1 MLILNKKD
9 IQKCF
14 SMADAIKAAKEASK
28 IYTSGDS
35 TVPLRT
41 NLDVSDYNG
50 QSLYMPAV
58 TKGYKKSLGVK
69 IVSVYPDNINK
80 GLPSVPATM
89 VALDPETGIVSAV
102 LDGTYLTQ
110 LRTAAIQGA
119 ATEELSNPDA
129 KIAGLIG
136 TGGQGYQQ
144 AIAMMT
150 ARQLTELKVYDIDFN
165 RAATFAKQLSEDLIG
180 VFATKIYAV
189 KSAKEAVTD
198 SDIVTTVTTSKVN
211 TFDTADIK
219 QGAHVNGIGAYTP
232 EMLELPKE
240 LLVKADRVIFD
251 TNEGVLAEAGDIQAP
266 IKEGLL
272 EASDY
277 SGELGQL
284 LLNQIAGRQTQSDIT
299 VFKSV
304 GSAVLDVVTAQLI
317 IEKALANGIG
327 RQINL

>member
-1 MLILNKKD
+1 MLILTKED
-9 IQKCF
+9 IQQCF
-14 SMADAIKAAKEASK
+14 KMTDAIKAAKEASK
-28 IYTSGDS
+28 LYTSGNA

-41 NLDVSDYNG
+41 NLDVTDFKG

-58 TKGYKKSLGVK
+58 TKGEQNALGVK
-69 IVSVYPDNINK
+69 IVSVYPDNIDK

-89 VALDPETGIVSAV
+89 VALDPETGIISAI

-119 ATEELSNPDA
+119 ATEEFSNPDA

-150 ARQLTELKVYDIDFN
+150 VRQLEELKVFDIDFE
-165 RAATFAKQLSEDLIG
+165 RAKAFAQQLSADMKDT
-180 VFATKIYAV
+180 FTTKIYAV
-189 KSAKEAVTD
+189 QTAKEAVAD

-211 TFDTADIK
+211 TFNAEDVK
-219 QGAHVNGIGAYTP
+219 VGAHVNGIGAYTP

-240 LLVKADRVIFD
+240 LLVIADTVMFD
-251 TNEGVLAEAGDIQAP
+251 TSDGVLAEAGDIQIP

-272 EASDY
+272 ELTDY
-277 SGELGQL
+277 TGEIGQYLLGQ
-284 LLNQIAGRQTQSDIT
+284 IHGRKSESDIT

-304 GSAVLDVVTAQLI
+304 GSAVLDIVTAQLI
-317 IEKALANGIG
+317 VEKAQEMGIG
-327 RQINL
+327 TQFDI